1 MNYRPLGKTNISVS
15 EIGMGGEVFDGKD
28 LDFTKAMFD
37 EAFKQGI
44 NFFDLLMSEPG
55 AQATQGK
62 ALLGR
67 RKKAIIQGHICS
79 TRKDGQYF
87 MTRDISE
94 IKDGFEGYMER
105 MQTNYIDIGM
115 LHFVDSDEDFDLI
128 FGGEIIEYAKE
139 LKRKGIIRAIG
150 FNTHMPHIAKRAVLS
165 EIVDVIMFSLNPAF
179 DLMTNDI
186 SLDDMF
192 VNEKVSAAM
201 QSRIDPARV
210 ELYQL
215 CEQRGVAITVMKT
228 YMAGRLLDAEQS
240 PFGVAMTP
248 SQCIHYALTRPG
260 VASAIIGCNNIGDI
274 LAATAYNAATDAEKD
289 FSEVFTKTFT
299 AEGKCVYC
307 NHCLPCPAHID
318 IGQVNKYL
326 DLANATSDMPE
337 TVLAH
342 YNALPKRAG
351 DCIACGDCEKRC
363 PFAVPIIKRMN
374 EAMGRFGN

>member
-1 MNYRPLGKTNISVS
+1 MNYRPLGKTGIMVS
-15 EIGMGGEVFDGKD
+15 EIGLGGEVFDGKD
-28 LDFTKAMFD
+28 LDFTNAMFD
-37 EAFKQGI
+37 EAFKLGI

-62 ALLGR
+62 ALVGR
-67 RKKAIIQGHICS
+67 REKAIIQGHICS

-87 MTRDISE
+87 MTRNIDE
-94 IKDGFEGYMER
+94 IKEGFENYMER
-105 MQTNYIDIGM
+105 MQTDYIDIGM
-115 LHFVDSDEDFDLI
+115 LHFVDSDEDYDLI
-128 FGGEIIEYAKE
+128 FGGEIIEYVKE
-139 LKRKGIIRAIG
+139 LKRKGTIRAIG
-150 FNTHMPHIAKRAVLS
+150 FNTHMPHIAKRAALS
-165 EIVDVIMFSLNPAF
+165 GIVDVIMFSLNPAF
-179 DLMTNDI
+179 DMMTNDI

-201 QSRIDPARV
+201 QNRIDPARV

-248 SQCIHYALTRPG
+248 SQCIHYALTRPA
-260 VASAIIGCNNIGDI
+260 VASALVGCNNIDEI
-274 LAATAYNAATDAEKD
+274 RQAVAYETATDADKD
-289 FSEVFTKTFT
+289 FSSVFTKKFT

-326 DLANATSDMPE
+326 DLANATTDIPE
-337 TVLAH
+337 TVMAH
-342 YNALPKRAG
+342 YNALSKRAD
-351 DCIACGDCEKRC
+351 DCIACGECEKRC
-363 PFAVPIIKRMN
+363 PFAVSVIERMQ
-374 EAMGRFGN
+374 EAKGRFGN